1 MSCALLAIALVAAEP
16 KIDLQQY
23 LIQTN
28 HLIRI
33 AKYDEALDRCI
44 WFHEHSLEHEPS
56 MVGVR
61 LSFALSAWAQL
72 GTKYPPA
79 QKAMV
84 QTRDRAVSQ
93 ILEGKGGIMLF
104 MDAAALNRELLEN
117 AKTVELFE
125 TLDQKQPELAKESFK
140 VVSELLFDAKK
151 LDLLKKYVSPLN
163 ESFDAI
169 RKDYDESY
177 QKLAEDWET
186 APRPVTS

>member
-1 MSCALLAIALVAAEP
+1 
-16 KIDLQQY
+16 
-23 LIQTN
+23 
-28 HLIRI
+28 
-33 AKYDEALDRCI
+33 
-44 WFHEHSLEHEPS
+44 
-56 MVGVR
+56 
-61 LSFALSAWAQL
+61 
-72 GTKYPPA
+72 
-79 QKAMV
+79 MV

-177 QKLAEDWET
+177 QSSPKT
-186 APRPVTS
+186 GKQRPGP